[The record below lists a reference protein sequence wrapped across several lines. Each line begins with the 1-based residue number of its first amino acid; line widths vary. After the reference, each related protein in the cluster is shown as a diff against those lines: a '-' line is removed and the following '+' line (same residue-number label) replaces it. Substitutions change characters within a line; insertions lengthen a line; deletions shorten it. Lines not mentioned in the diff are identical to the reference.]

1 MPIPLDEDKASYFS
15 ELQPTSRGLGAVV
28 SQVMALLTI
37 PRAKQDQRSRR
48 GRRECSR
55 RLTDSGLPFTIS
67 WLASLRLSGPE
78 IAKLPVS
85 LKKSYAVENVIV
97 SYR

>member
-1 MPIPLDEDKASYFS
+1 MPIPLDEDKVSYCS

-28 SQVMALLTI
+28 SQVMALLLTI

-97 SYR
+97 SY